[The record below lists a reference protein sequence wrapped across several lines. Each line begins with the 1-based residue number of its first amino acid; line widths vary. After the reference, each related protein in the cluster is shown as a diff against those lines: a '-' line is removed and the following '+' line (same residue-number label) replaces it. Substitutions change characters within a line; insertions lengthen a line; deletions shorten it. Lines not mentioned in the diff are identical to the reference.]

1 MPDGQHTSYEKS
13 RVESPMGCSHPDT
26 YRNKG
31 LGSVCSSF
39 LTYSFVFS
47 PSSLITQKISRFSM
61 SNADEGGVCGLWKNR
76 LIIRSLLLEEDRQ
89 LIDLH
94 WLEYKGSI
102 PRAVIYRLSYII

>member
-1 MPDGQHTSYEKS
+1 
-13 RVESPMGCSHPDT
+13 
-26 YRNKG
+26 
-31 LGSVCSSF
+31 
-39 LTYSFVFS
+39 
-47 PSSLITQKISRFSM
+47 M

-102 PRAVIYRLSYII
+102 PRAVIYRLSYIIYFISIIYFFIAMRNQ